1 MGASLPFCA
10 HIGAMHALFHSE
22 KEFQRCA
29 QVGTMLAIF
38 HSVCVCERERD
49 RKRWGGVGRETKS
62 STRSEGEDLANSLR
76 QQPMTLLSQEL
87 VDLYSLP
94 I

>member
-1 MGASLPFCA
+1 M
-10 HIGAMHALFHSE
+10 
-22 KEFQRCA
+22 R
-29 QVGTMLAIF
+29 
-38 HSVCVCERERD
+38 EREREIE
-49 RKRWGGVGRETKS
+49 RRGGGVGRETKS